1 MGKSLFNSTCGL
13 ELRPGKKIEKKNIK
27 TVNLGNLSICLESK
41 ISGMIWKEKI
51 AESIEG
57 LSGS

>member
-1 MGKSLFNSTCGL
+1 M
-13 ELRPGKKIEKKNIK
+13 IEKKNIK
-27 TVNLGNLSICLESK
+27 TVNIGNLSICLESK
-41 ISGMIWKEKI
+41 ISGMIWKEKF